1 MSQLL
6 ILLLTLAALLVGII
20 ALCKHQSSQPF
31 YFKIEVQYG
40 K

>member
-1 MSQLL
+1 MNQLL
-6 ILLLTLAALLVGII
+6 ILLLTLVALLIGII
-20 ALCKHQSSQPF
+20 ALCKEQADRPF

>member
-6 ILLLTLAALLVGII
+6 ILLLTLVALFIGII
-20 ALCKHQSSQPF
+20 ALCKQQTNEPF

>member
-1 MSQLL
+1 MREL
-6 ILLLTLAALLVGII
+6 IIFILTLTAMILSII
-20 ALCKHQSSQPF
+20 ALCKQQVNEPF